1 MKVKTVINKHGE
13 QQGSCIEIPL
23 QGKGG
28 ALGMYAVENLTLLI
42 NGLKGVEKPEDII
55 NHWHLICGFTMC
67 CKCCGFL
74 TEQSADDLMHTV
86 EALAEIELERAKNS
100 GHL

>member
-23 QGKGG
+23 QGNGG
-28 ALGMYAVENLTLLI
+28 ALG
-42 NGLKGVEKPEDII
+42 
-55 NHWHLICGFTMC
+55 
-67 CKCCGFL
+67 
-74 TEQSADDLMHTV
+74 MHTV
-86 EALAEIELERAKNS
+86 EALAEIELERVKNS